1 MQKNQSF
8 VVVFSL
14 FVLGVLSVPPAFADS
29 RANSWY
35 RTGYHYS
42 QAGYNKNAFVWMMH
56 AAKAGHSPAQNNIGL
71 SYLHGL
77 GVSKDE
83 KKAFEWFE
91 KAAKQGLSYAQSELA
106 MLYYQQGK
114 KNQAQQW
121 WLTAAKPMRSG
132 LIVSD
137 QFACCPRL
145 CKIMTP
151 PWGLSASL
159 SIKILKIS
167 LPFLSVKYSTSP
179 SKTASAI

>member
-8 VVVFSL
+8 IVVFSL

-42 QAGYNKNAFVWMMH
+42 QAGYNKDAFVWMMR
-56 AAKAGHSPAQNNIGL
+56 AAKAGHSSAQNNIGL

-77 GVSKDE
+77 GVSKD
-83 KKAFEWFE
+83 KNKAFEWFE

-114 KNQAQQW
+114 TKQAQQW
-121 WLTAAKPMRSG
+121 WLTAANAN
-132 LIVSD
+132 D
-137 QFACCPRL
+137 EYAQFNL
-145 CKIMTP
+145 
-151 PWGLSASL
+151 ASL
-159 SIKILKIS
+159 FLEKNNIKKATYWFQRAKDNNHPQAPTALDRLKREQGE
-167 LPFLSVKYSTSP
+167 
-179 SKTASAI
+179 